1 MNTQPSTAERSA
13 GATPGPVRYRLVVVG
28 LGSQGA
34 GIADEVVRLG
44 HELVGAVDIAPKAG
58 RSIRE
63 FTTASGMPELLVS
76 GDLEATLRST
86 APDLVI
92 LAPALALEPILEMAG
107 VALDL
112 GINVLTLQQD
122 AFTRDDRWALPL
134 DARARA
140 GGASFMATGL
150 QDIWWVQLPALVAA
164 SSLDITRVRVSSE
177 ISLEQLSAGI
187 GEEIGI
193 GLSPEEFA
201 GFAIATADYP
211 SVLGAPMVE
220 AARRMG
226 LRAGPVSKR
235 TEPTFGEGPYEWRAG
250 ELTIPAGR
258 SVGFVET
265 VGFHTDQGIV
275 FEGTVAVQPK
285 EPEEARDELHIDGRP
300 DLHVI
305 LPRFPGHDITNT
317 SLIARIPDVITAAPG
332 VCFAAEMPPPR
343 HQLPRG

>member
-1 MNTQPSTAERSA
+1 MSEPQQPVGGEIVRS
-13 GATPGPVRYRLVVVG
+13 RLVIVG

-34 GIADEVVRLG
+34 GIADEVVALG
-44 HELVGAVDIAPKAG
+44 HEIVGAVDIAPKAG

-63 FTTASGMPELLVS
+63 FTTEPRMPDLLVS
-76 GDLEATLRST
+76 DDLEGTLRST
-86 APDLVI
+86 APDLMI
-92 LAPALALEPILEMAG
+92 LAAALPLEPILEMAG
-107 VALDL
+107 TALDQ

-122 AFTRDDRWALPL
+122 TLTRDDSWA
-134 DARARA
+134 DAVDRRAHA
-140 GGASFMATGL
+140 GGASFMGTGM

-193 GLSPEEFA
+193 GLTEAEFA
-201 GFAIATADYP
+201 EFAVATAEYP

-226 LRAGPVSKR
+226 LRAGQVSKH
-235 TEPTFGEGPYEWRAG
+235 TVPTFAGGPYAWRAG
-250 ELTIPAGR
+250 GVTIPAGQ
-258 SVGFVET
+258 SSGFVET
-265 VGFHTDQGIV
+265 VGFTTDRGIV
-275 FEGTVAVQPK
+275 FEGTVSVQPK

-305 LPRFPGHDITNT
+305 LPQFPGHAITNT
-317 SLIARIPDVITAAPG
+317 SLIARIPDVIAAPPG
-332 VCFAAEMPPPR
+332 VCFAAEMPPPT
-343 HQLPRG
+343 HQLPRR